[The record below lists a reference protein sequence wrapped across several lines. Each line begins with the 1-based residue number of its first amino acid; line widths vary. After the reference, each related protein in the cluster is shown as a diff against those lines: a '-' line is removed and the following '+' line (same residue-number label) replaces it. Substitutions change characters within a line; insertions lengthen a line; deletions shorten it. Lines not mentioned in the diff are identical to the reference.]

1 MSNKRR
7 HLTYT
12 NHKGVTYYLRRT
24 VTKSGRPRYNFARE
38 PKGEPVE
45 QIPEGWVISESV
57 NGFVSLTKERPAQIL
72 PQEVA
77 AAEAVL
83 ARHPK
88 SRNYRINVKHDR
100 VEVYERMGPNAG
112 ELVAGLAGI
121 GLDVSPRA
129 DRLRDVLDRRAQF
142 TPVLRFILTD
152 AEQRTFR
159 IERWCY
165 RGSIDDWIDVGPFGA
180 LDRLAHLWIPK
191 LGTDAFFESP

>member
-1 MSNKRR
+1 MSNKKR

-12 NHKGVTYYLRRT
+12 NRKGVTYYLFRT
-24 VTKSGRPRYNFARE
+24 VTKSGKPRYNFARE

-45 QIPEGWVISESV
+45 QIPEGWRVSESV
-57 NGFVSLTKERPAQIL
+57 NGIVSLAKDRPAQIL

-77 AAEAVL
+77 AAEAAL

-88 SRNYRINVKHDR
+88 SRNYRVNVKYDR
-100 VEVYERMGPNAG
+100 IEVYERMGLNAD
-112 ELVAGLAGI
+112 ELVASLAGL

-129 DRLRDVLDRRAQF
+129 DRLEDVLDRHAQF

-165 RGSIDDWIDVGPFGA
+165 RGNIDGWIDVGPLGV
-180 LDRLAHLWIPK
+180 LERLARLWIPK
-191 LGTDAFFESP
+191 LSTDAFFGVF